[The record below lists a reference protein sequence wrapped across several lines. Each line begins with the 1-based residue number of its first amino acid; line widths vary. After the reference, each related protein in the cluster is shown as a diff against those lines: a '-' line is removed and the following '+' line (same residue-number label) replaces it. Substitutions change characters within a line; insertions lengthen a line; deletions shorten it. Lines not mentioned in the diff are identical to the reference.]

1 MIEKKKETR
10 TFGCAI
16 LASIDHLLLLFDLL
30 LFFQVAKFG
39 FCANDS
45 CFFTVVLYNYRKQK
59 NNRPGNEGFFSYISN
74 TERKPVM
81 SAVNPAKPKPRNR
94 HASQGGWKR
103 QAAYLTMVLPGVIL
117 LLMFSYLPMPGV
129 ILAFKSYQMTV
140 PTETSFF
147 QNVFLNSLVASNWN
161 GISNF
166 TYLLKDAPMLIRNTV
181 GYNVLFMVV
190 GVILQ
195 VGLAVVIN
203 EMRNRKTAKVYHTI
217 AFMPYFVSW
226 IVVMYALY
234 AMIAFNGFF
243 NQVAAN
249 LGKEPI
255 KYYSQKQ
262 YWPWIFLLANIWK
275 YTGQGSIIYLATL
288 TGFDEQ
294 LYEAGSIDGA
304 SKWQQFR
311 YITLPQLMPTI
322 VMLQI
327 LAVGRIFNGDFDMFY
342 SLPNG
347 SGTLRQV
354 TTTIDVYVYDML
366 KKGNLRN
373 SFGYAGA
380 GAFFQ
385 SIVGFVLILL
395 TNAIVRRHQP
405 DMALF

>member
-1 MIEKKKETR
+1 M
-10 TFGCAI
+10 
-16 LASIDHLLLLFDLL
+16 S
-30 LFFQVAKFG
+30 VV
-39 FCANDS
+39 NDM
-45 CFFTVVLYNYRKQK
+45 QP
-59 NNRPGNEGFFSYISN
+59 RPRG
-74 TERKPVM
+74 K
-81 SAVNPAKPKPRNR
+81 
-94 HASQGGWKR
+94 HASQGGWQR
-103 QAAYLTMVLPGVIL
+103 QAAYLTMLLPGVIL
-117 LLMFSYLPMPGV
+117 LLMFAYLPMPGIV
-129 ILAFKSYQMTV
+129 LAFKNYQMKV
-140 PTETSFF
+140 PDEASLF
-147 QNVFLNSLVASNWN
+147 QNVFLNSLITSPWN
-161 GISNF
+161 GLNNF

-181 GYNVLFMVV
+181 GYNLLFMVV

-195 VGLAVVIN
+195 VGLAVIIN

-217 AFMPYFVSW
+217 AFMPYFISW

-234 AMIAFNGFF
+234 AMISPKGFF
-243 NQVAAN
+243 NQMSGTQVR
-249 LGKEPI
+249 
-255 KYYSQKQ
+255 YYFEKQ

-327 LAVGRIFNGDFDMFY
+327 LAVGRIFNGDFDMIF

-347 SGTLRQV
+347 SGTLLRV
-354 TTTIDVYVYDML
+354 TSTIDVYVYDML

-385 SIVGFVLILL
+385 SIVGFVLIIV
-395 TNAIVRRHQP
+395 TNLIVKRHQP

>member
-1 MIEKKKETR
+1 MVVYGMKNKKVRQR
-10 TFGCAI
+10 T
-16 LASIDHLLLLFDLL
+16 LA
-30 LFFQVAKFG
+30 
-39 FCANDS
+39 DS
-45 CFFTVVLYNYRKQK
+45 
-59 NNRPGNEGFFSYISN
+59 G
-74 TERKPVM
+74 
-81 SAVNPAKPKPRNR
+81 
-94 HASQGGWKR
+94 KR
-103 QAAYLTMVLPGVIL
+103 QAAYLAMVLPGVLFL
-117 LLMFSYLPMPGV
+117 LAFCYLPMPGI
-129 ILAFKSYQMTV
+129 ILAFKKYQMTM
-140 PTETSFF
+140 PTANSFF
-147 QNVFLNSLVASNWN
+147 KNVFLNSLVCSEWN
-161 GISNF
+161 GLNNF

-181 GYNVLFMVV
+181 GYNLLFMAV
-190 GVILQ
+190 GVVLQ

-217 AFMPYFVSW
+217 MFMPYFVSW

-234 AMIAFNGFF
+234 AMIAANGFF
-243 NQVAAN
+243 NQINAT
-249 LGKEPI
+249 LGKDAV
-255 KYYSQKQ
+255 KFYSQKQ

-294 LYEAGSIDGA
+294 LYEAGAIDGA
-304 SKWQQFR
+304 SKWQQFK
-311 YITLPQLMPTI
+311 YITLPQLMPVI

-354 TTTIDVYVYDML
+354 TSTIDTYVYDML
-366 KKGNLRN
+366 KKGNLTN

-385 SIVGFVLILL
+385 SVVGFVLILF
-395 TNAIVRRHQP
+395 TNWIVRRSHP

>member
-1 MIEKKKETR
+1 
-10 TFGCAI
+10 
-16 LASIDHLLLLFDLL
+16 
-30 LFFQVAKFG
+30 
-39 FCANDS
+39 
-45 CFFTVVLYNYRKQK
+45 
-59 NNRPGNEGFFSYISN
+59 
-74 TERKPVM
+74 M
-81 SAVNPAKPKPRNR
+81 SAVKPVTPKRKNR

-103 QAAYLTMVLPGVIL
+103 QAAYVSMVIPGVVL
-117 LLMFSYLPMPGV
+117 LLMFSYLPMPGI
-129 ILAFKSYQMTV
+129 ILAFKSYQMTM
-140 PTETSFF
+140 PTETSLF
-147 QNVFLNSLVASNWN
+147 QNVFLNSLIASSWN
-161 GISNF
+161 GINNF

-181 GYNVLFMVV
+181 GYNLLFMVV

-195 VGLAVVIN
+195 VGLAVIIN

-234 AMIAFNGFF
+234 AMISFSGFF
-243 NQVAAN
+243 NQVGIS
-249 LGKEPI
+249 LGHEPI

-311 YITLPQLMPTI
+311 YIILPQLMPTI

-385 SIVGFVLILL
+385 SVVGFVLILV
-395 TNAIVRRHQP
+395 TNFIVRRHQP

>member
-1 MIEKKKETR
+1 
-10 TFGCAI
+10 
-16 LASIDHLLLLFDLL
+16 
-30 LFFQVAKFG
+30 
-39 FCANDS
+39 
-45 CFFTVVLYNYRKQK
+45 
-59 NNRPGNEGFFSYISN
+59 
-74 TERKPVM
+74 M
-81 SAVNPAKPKPRNR
+81 SVVNPTKPAPRGK

-103 QAAYLTMVLPGVIL
+103 QAAYFTMVMPGVLFL
-117 LLMFSYLPMPGV
+117 LAFNYLPMPGI
-129 ILAFKSYQMTV
+129 ILAFKNYQMTV
-140 PTETSFF
+140 PTKTSFF
-147 QNVFLNSLVASNWN
+147 QNVFLNSLVCSPWN
-161 GISNF
+161 GLNNF
-166 TYLLKDAPMLIRNTV
+166 TYLLKDAWMLIRNTV
-181 GYNVLFMVV
+181 GYNLLFMIV
-190 GVILQ
+190 GVFLQ
-195 VGLAVVIN
+195 VGLAVIIN

-217 AFMPYFVSW
+217 AFMPYFISW

-243 NQVAAN
+243 NQVSGASV
-249 LGKEPI
+249 
-255 KYYSQKQ
+255 KYYSTPS

-294 LYEAGSIDGA
+294 LYEAGAIDGA

-347 SGTLRQV
+347 SGTLTQV
-354 TTTIDVYVYDML
+354 TTTIDVYVYNML

-385 SIVGFVLILL
+385 SVVGFVLILV
-395 TNAIVRRHQP
+395 TNRIVKKHQP
-405 DMALF
+405 EMALF

>member
-1 MIEKKKETR
+1 
-10 TFGCAI
+10 
-16 LASIDHLLLLFDLL
+16 
-30 LFFQVAKFG
+30 
-39 FCANDS
+39 
-45 CFFTVVLYNYRKQK
+45 
-59 NNRPGNEGFFSYISN
+59 
-74 TERKPVM
+74 M
-81 SAVNPAKPKPRNR
+81 SVVNPMKIKAAKRR
-94 HASQGGWKR
+94 SSQGGWKR
-103 QAAYLTMVLPGVIL
+103 QGAYLSMVLPGVIL
-117 LLMFSYLPMPGV
+117 LLMFAYLPMPGI

-140 PTETSFF
+140 PTADSLFK
-147 QNVFLNSLVASNWN
+147 NIFLNSLVASQWN
-161 GISNF
+161 GLNNF

-181 GYNVLFMVV
+181 GYNVLFMLV
-190 GVILQ
+190 GVVLQ
-195 VGLAVVIN
+195 VGLAVIIN
-203 EMRNRKTAKVYHTI
+203 EMRNRRTAKVYHTI

-234 AMIAFNGFF
+234 AMISYSGFF
-243 NQVAAN
+243 NQISLSTGGEA
-249 LGKEPI
+249 I
-255 KYYSQKQ
+255 RYYSQTK
-262 YWPWIFLLANIWK
+262 YWPWIFLIANIWK

-294 LYEAGSIDGA
+294 LYEAGAIDGA
-304 SKWQQFR
+304 SKWQQFC

-395 TNAIVRRHQP
+395 TNWIVKKHQP
-405 DMALF
+405 EMALF

>member
-1 MIEKKKETR
+1 
-10 TFGCAI
+10 
-16 LASIDHLLLLFDLL
+16 
-30 LFFQVAKFG
+30 
-39 FCANDS
+39 
-45 CFFTVVLYNYRKQK
+45 
-59 NNRPGNEGFFSYISN
+59 
-74 TERKPVM
+74 M
-81 SAVNPAKPKPRNR
+81 SAVNKTKPVPNHR

-103 QAAYLTMVLPGVIL
+103 QAAYLTMVLPGVVFL
-117 LLMFSYLPMPGV
+117 LLFSYLPMPGI
-129 ILAFKSYQMTV
+129 ILAFKSYQMTM
-140 PTETSFF
+140 PTESSLFK
-147 QNVFLNSLVASNWN
+147 NVFLNSLVMSKWN

-181 GYNVLFMVV
+181 GYNLLFMVV
-190 GVILQ
+190 GVFLQ
-195 VGLAVVIN
+195 VGLAVIIN
-203 EMRNRKTAKVYHTI
+203 EMRNRRTAKLYHTI

-234 AMIAFNGFF
+234 AMIADKGFF
-243 NQVAAN
+243 NQINAAM
-249 LGKEPI
+249 GRGSIKFYSKKE
-255 KYYSQKQ
+255 
-262 YWPWIFLLANIWK
+262 YWPWIFLLANVWK

-294 LYEAGSIDGA
+294 LYEAGAIDGA
-304 SKWQQFR
+304 SKWQQFK
-311 YITLPQLMPTI
+311 YITLPQLMPVI

-354 TTTIDVYVYDML
+354 TSTIDTYVYDML

-385 SIVGFVLILL
+385 SAVGFVLIML
-395 TNAIVRRHQP
+395 TNTIVRKSHP

>member
-1 MIEKKKETR
+1 MTTSTGKGR
-10 TFGCAI
+10 T
-16 LASIDHLLLLFDLL
+16 ASSKGM
-30 LFFQVAKFG
+30 AG
-39 FCANDS
+39 S
-45 CFFTVVLYNYRKQK
+45 R
-59 NNRPGNEGFFSYISN
+59 S
-74 TERKPVM
+74 
-81 SAVNPAKPKPRNR
+81 
-94 HASQGGWKR
+94 R
-103 QAAYLTMVLPGVIL
+103 QLAYLTMVLPGVIFL
-117 LLMFSYLPMPGV
+117 LLFSYLPMPGI
-129 ILAFKSYQMTV
+129 ILAFKSYQMKV
-140 PTETSFF
+140 PPAGSLIKNTFLYSMFTS
-147 QNVFLNSLVASNWN
+147 QWN
-161 GISNF
+161 GINNF
-166 TYLLKDAPMLIRNTV
+166 TYLLKDAWMLIRNTV
-181 GYNVLFMVV
+181 GYNLLFMVV

-195 VGLAVVIN
+195 VGLAVMIN
-203 EMRNRKTAKVYHTI
+203 EMRNRKTAKIYHTI

-243 NQVAAN
+243 NQVATSM
-249 LGKEPI
+249 GREPV
-255 KYYSQKQ
+255 KYYTEKK
-262 YWPWIFLLANIWK
+262 YWPFIFLLANIWK

-294 LYEAGSIDGA
+294 LYEAGAIDGA
-304 SKWQQFR
+304 SKWQQFK
-311 YITLPQLMPTI
+311 YITLPQLMPVI

-354 TTTIDVYVYDML
+354 TSTIDVYVYDML

-385 SIVGFVLILL
+385 SVVGFFLILI
-395 TNAIVRRHQP
+395 TNGIVRRHQP

>member
-1 MIEKKKETR
+1 
-10 TFGCAI
+10 
-16 LASIDHLLLLFDLL
+16 
-30 LFFQVAKFG
+30 
-39 FCANDS
+39 
-45 CFFTVVLYNYRKQK
+45 
-59 NNRPGNEGFFSYISN
+59 
-74 TERKPVM
+74 
-81 SAVNPAKPKPRNR
+81 
-94 HASQGGWKR
+94 
-103 QAAYLTMVLPGVIL
+103 
-117 LLMFSYLPMPGV
+117 
-129 ILAFKSYQMTV
+129 
-140 PTETSFF
+140 
-147 QNVFLNSLVASNWN
+147 
-161 GISNF
+161 
-166 TYLLKDAPMLIRNTV
+166 MLIRNTV
-181 GYNVLFMVV
+181 GYNLLFMVV
-190 GVILQ
+190 GVFLQ
-195 VGLAVVIN
+195 VGLAVIIN

-217 AFMPYFVSW
+217 AFMPYFISW

-234 AMIAFNGFF
+234 AMISFSGFF
-243 NQVAAN
+243 NQVGAT
-249 LGKEPI
+249 LGHDPVR
-255 KYYSQKQ
+255 YYNEKS

-294 LYEAGSIDGA
+294 LYEAGAIDGA

-385 SIVGFVLILL
+385 SVVGFVLIIV
-395 TNAIVRRHQP
+395 TNAIVKKHQP
-405 DMALF
+405 EMALF

>member
-1 MIEKKKETR
+1 MDIAKDTNRVQKKMR
-10 TFGCAI
+10 RPM
-16 LASIDHLLLLFDLL
+16 
-30 LFFQVAKFG
+30 
-39 FCANDS
+39 
-45 CFFTVVLYNYRKQK
+45 TVSSK
-59 NNRPGNEGFFSYISN
+59 
-74 TERKPVM
+74 
-81 SAVNPAKPKPRNR
+81 
-94 HASQGGWKR
+94 KR
-103 QAAYLTMVLPGVIL
+103 QAAYLLMVLPGL
-117 LLMFSYLPMPGV
+117 LFLLAFSYLPMPGV
-129 ILAFKSYQMTV
+129 ILAFKFYQMKV
-140 PTETSFF
+140 PPADSII
-147 QNVFLNSLVASNWN
+147 QNVFLYSLFTSDWN
-161 GISNF
+161 GVNNF

-181 GYNVLFMVV
+181 GYNLLFMAV
-190 GVILQ
+190 GLILQ

-217 AFMPYFVSW
+217 MFMPYFVSW

-234 AMIAFNGFF
+234 AMISPSGFF
-243 NQVAAN
+243 NQLSAAM
-249 LGKEPI
+249 GGSAI
-255 KYYSQKQ
+255 KYYSKKE

-294 LYEAGSIDGA
+294 LYEAGAIDGA
-304 SKWQQFR
+304 TKWQQFR
-311 YITLPQLMPTI
+311 YITLPQLMPVI

-385 SIVGFVLILL
+385 SVVGFVLILV
-395 TNAIVRRHQP
+395 TNRIVRRHQP
-405 DMALF
+405 EMALF

>member
-1 MIEKKKETR
+1 
-10 TFGCAI
+10 
-16 LASIDHLLLLFDLL
+16 
-30 LFFQVAKFG
+30 
-39 FCANDS
+39 
-45 CFFTVVLYNYRKQK
+45 
-59 NNRPGNEGFFSYISN
+59 
-74 TERKPVM
+74 M
-81 SAVNPAKPKPRNR
+81 SVVNPAKPRPNGK

-103 QAAYLTMVLPGVIL
+103 QAAYLTMVLPGVVF
-117 LLMFSYLPMPGV
+117 LLMFCYLPMPGI
-129 ILAFKSYQMTV
+129 ILAFKNYKLSRPQ
-140 PTETSFF
+140 SGALF
-147 QNVFLNSLVASNWN
+147 QNLFLNSLVTSPWN
-161 GISNF
+161 GLNNF
-166 TYLLKDAPMLIRNTV
+166 SYLLKDAWMLIRNTV
-181 GYNVLFMVV
+181 GYNLLFMVV

-195 VGLAVVIN
+195 VGLAVIIN

-234 AMIAFNGFF
+234 AMIAKQGFF
-243 NQVAAN
+243 NQIAASM
-249 LGKEPI
+249 GSDAV
-255 KYYSQKQ
+255 KYYSEPG
-262 YWPWIFLLANIWK
+262 YWPWIFLLANVWK

-294 LYEAGSIDGA
+294 LYEAGAIDGA

-354 TTTIDVYVYDML
+354 TTTIDVYVYNML
-366 KKGNLRN
+366 KRGDLPN
-373 SFGYAGA
+373 SFGYASA

-385 SIVGFVLILL
+385 SVVGFVLILL
-395 TNAIVRRHQP
+395 TNRIVKSHQP
-405 DMALF
+405 EMALF